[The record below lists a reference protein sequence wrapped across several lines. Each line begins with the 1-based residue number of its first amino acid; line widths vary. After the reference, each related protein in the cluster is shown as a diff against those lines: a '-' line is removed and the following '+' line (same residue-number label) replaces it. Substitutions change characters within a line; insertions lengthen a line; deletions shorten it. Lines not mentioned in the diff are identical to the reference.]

1 MKYIYLTIAIV
12 SSIVLYKFDWYISG
26 NEAIAATSQVTT
38 GEEYMIA
45 RSHMEL
51 FSTIKLALSVI
62 FLLFSTL
69 FFYRLFS
76 DKNNTN

>member
-38 GEEYMIA
+38 GEEYG
-45 RSHMEL
+45 
-51 FSTIKLALSVI
+51 FIKFGSRIDLYLPLDSVI
-62 FLLFSTL
+62 NVKIGDIVKGRITKIGEL
-69 FFYRLFS
+69 
-76 DKNNTN
+76 K